1 MKDSND
7 KLSIVNRNQG
17 DLRAE
22 GNAMMNYYQTRIHLI
37 DRNTCWG
44 KFKYNLNRYYNFIV
58 PLKGDIKFIY
68 ARYDRSVSGLFE
80 TLHYLMMLSL
90 TLLLVGLY
98 LLVIHISYTDLSE
111 GMCGSIIPCALMFSR
126 FNANDKLAL
135 SVTIWLIIIFLF
147 ISLIRK
153 WSYFKKKDVMQS
165 LFDNDETLYSKVFF
179 DSWDWKV
186 NSKSK
191 MDDQRHK
198 IHNAFIIGITEK
210 EIKYIFIIKRNDK
223 KAN

>member
-1 MKDSND
+1 VDKDHAHLLNLFMND
-7 KLSIVNRNQG
+7 NNGGFSILKHNNYT
-17 DLRAE
+17 DLRVE

-37 DRNTCWG
+37 NRNTCWG
-44 KFKYNLNRYYNFIV
+44 RFKYTLEKYYNFIV
-58 PLKGDIKFIY
+58 PLKSDIKFIF

-80 TLHYLMMLSL
+80 TFQYLMMLSL
-90 TLLLVGLY
+90 SLLLVGLY
-98 LLVIHISYTDLSE
+98 LLIIHISNTNFSE
-111 GMCGSIIPCALMFSR
+111 GTCGSIFPCAFMFSR
-126 FNANDKLAL
+126 FKTDDKLAY
-135 SVTIWLIIIFLF
+135 SITVWMIIIILF

-191 MDDQRHK
+191 LDDQRYK
-198 IHNAFIIGITEK
+198 LNNAFIIGITEK
-210 EIKYIFIIKRNDK
+210 EIK
-223 KAN
+223 